1 MRYFI
6 IIIIK
11 SSTQQQP
18 KYPCA
23 CNFTLIKQKR
33 NLKLSKWGKKMY
45 LSVMKEILTEFCM
58 IYISLKES
66 RSKYVSSG
74 CFTCEI
80 LCLPKAAFP
89 HSAVFLGNVM
99 QITLQVSAGTAQ

>member
-23 CNFTLIKQKR
+23 YNFTLVKQKR
-33 NLKLSKWGKKMY
+33 NLKLSKWKKKMY
-45 LSVMKEILTEFCM
+45 LSAMKEHINHANPVRMKEILTGF
-58 IYISLKES
+58 
-66 RSKYVSSG
+66 
-74 CFTCEI
+74 
-80 LCLPKAAFP
+80 A
-89 HSAVFLGNVM
+89 
-99 QITLQVSAGTAQ
+99 

>member
-23 CNFTLIKQKR
+23 YNFTLIKQKR
-33 NLKLSKWGKKMY
+33 NLKLSKWGKKNVFICNERDPNRILHDLYIPEGIPQQICLKWMLY
-45 LSVMKEILTEFCM
+45 L
-58 IYISLKES
+58 
-66 RSKYVSSG
+66 
-74 CFTCEI
+74 
-80 LCLPKAAFP
+80 
-89 HSAVFLGNVM
+89 
-99 QITLQVSAGTAQ
+99 